1 MAGSKSFENRTKT
14 RVGLVFMRENRAKTA
29 EIVRIGE
36 LMMAKNK
43 ISWSMEYDKENRAH
57 YYFTGSQR
65 QPTLAEIHNFII
77 DNRLQD
83 KIDDFFGVTYIN
95 FTADEWVYPEE
106 CLTVEVIGYNGG
118 SHDGDCPVC
127 GHERDMS
134 GSRCPVCDKPWEDAQ

>member
-1 MAGSKSFENRTKT
+1 
-14 RVGLVFMRENRAKTA
+14 
-29 EIVRIGE
+29 
-36 LMMAKNK
+36 MAKNK

-127 GHERDMS
+127 GHERDMT
-134 GSRCPVCDKPWEDAQ
+134 GTRCPVCDKPWEDAQ

>member
-1 MAGSKSFENRTKT
+1 
-14 RVGLVFMRENRAKTA
+14 
-29 EIVRIGE
+29 
-36 LMMAKNK
+36 MMAKNK

-83 KIDDFFGVTYIN
+83 KIDDFFGVTCIN
-95 FTADEWVYPEE
+95 FTADEWVSAEE
-106 CLTVEVIGYNGG
+106 CLTVEIMGYNGG

-127 GHERDMS
+127 GHERDMT

>member
-14 RVGLVFMRENRAKTA
+14 RVSLVFMRENRAKTA

-36 LMMAKNK
+36 SMMAKNK

-77 DNRLQD
+77 DNHLQD
-83 KIDDFFGVTYIN
+83 KIDDFFGVTCIN
-95 FTADEWVYPEE
+95 FTADEWVSAEE

-127 GHERDMS
+127 GHERDMT
-134 GSRCPVCDKPWEDAQ
+134 GSRCPVCDKPWEG